1 MTVDL
6 RYPIGPFDDR
16 APIAPDIREP
26 AITALAELPSRLT
39 AAVAGLSDE
48 QLDTP
53 YRPGGWT
60 VRQLVHHV
68 ADSHMNAYVR
78 TKLGLT
84 EQAPT
89 ITPYDQNAW
98 ALLTDSRL
106 PVDVSL
112 MILRGTRPLDRTVA
126 IARAPPIRAD
136 LPSSGEWSGLARLSA
151 AALRVAFPPSRR
163 SHHGAP
169 APRRVARQAVACA
182 AFHTPG
188 VRLKPDTTYNW
199 KTAKVGSPRTIAC
212 ATSVFRS
219 ERRL

>member
-1 MTVDL
+1 VTVDL

-112 MILRGTRPLDRTVA
+112 MILRGVHARWTELWRSLAPHQFGQIFHHPESGVVSLDSQLQLYAWHSRHHVA
-126 IARAPPIRAD
+126 HIT
-136 LPSSGEWSGLARLSA
+136 
-151 AALRVAFPPSRR
+151 ALRHREGWLA
-163 SHHGAP
+163 
-169 APRRVARQAVACA
+169 
-182 AFHTPG
+182 
-188 VRLKPDTTYNW
+188 KP
-199 KTAKVGSPRTIAC
+199 
-212 ATSVFRS
+212 
-219 ERRL
+219 